1 MRVWRDL
8 IALEDFFGNHI
19 SAAYLKPKKISK
31 HHFKPRATSQNITIA
46 SVI

>member
-19 SAAYLKPKKISK
+19 SAAYLNRYKTP
-31 HHFKPRATSQNITIA
+31 F
-46 SVI
+46 